1 MKNNIFSIERN
12 KPISPLELKIY
23 RNYRV
28 VHGIRIALAFVITF
42 LLIRMLNLPD
52 HSWPLITLIVV
63 MGPISYMG
71 NVIPRALER
80 MAGTVGG
87 AILGIIALH
96 IEMYSLTMM
105 MLWCGCA
112 AFLCGFL
119 AMSKRPYA
127 ALLIG
132 ITLAVVS
139 SAPAGDLQT
148 ALWRSTN
155 IIIGCIL
162 AMLFTSIFP
171 QRAFINWRIQLADFL
186 SDYLKIT
193 TAGVS
198 RNVLAP
204 PRMTKLQTR
213 ALNNVVK
220 MRSLITP
227 VNKETKIA
235 KSLLEDIQSI
245 TRDMIAAQKFQINAH
260 WASRGSRFLILNT
273 HTLSDMEQMTRST
286 LNTLAHALHEGNPT
300 PIASNSE
307 HLLEITKELHCL
319 LLANEGEEIIESAVH
334 GYVWLSI
341 QLAIQLE
348 ALSTLITKALT
359 EQIFS

>member
-1 MKNNIFSIERN
+1 MKKNIFSVKRN

-23 RNYRV
+23 RNYRI
-28 VHGIRIALAFVITF
+28 VHGIRIAVAFVITF

-52 HSWPLITLIVV
+52 HSWPLITLVVV
-63 MGPISYMG
+63 MGPVSYMG

-96 IEMYSLTMM
+96 IEMYSLTLM

-112 AFLCGFL
+112 AFLCGYL

-127 ALLIG
+127 ALLVG

-155 IIIGCIL
+155 IILGCIL
-162 AMLFTSIFP
+162 AMLFTSIYP

-186 SDYLKIT
+186 ADYLKIT
-193 TAGVS
+193 SAGVS
-198 RNVLAP
+198 RNVLNQ
-204 PRMTKLQTR
+204 PRMTGLQTR
-213 ALNNVVK
+213 ALTNVVK

-260 WASRGSRFLILNT
+260 WASRGSRFLILNS
-273 HTLSDMEQMTRST
+273 HTLSDMEQMTRNT
-286 LNTLAHALHEGNPT
+286 LSTLAHVLHEGNPS

-307 HLLEITKELHCL
+307 CLNEITQELHCL
-319 LLANEGEEIIESAVH
+319 LLANESDEVMESAVH

-359 EQIFS
+359 ENK